1 MGVASTYIQTAPPD
15 SDDPAGRSPQ
25 LHPKLIGA
33 GTIRTGS
40 DRGAVDASATSGHAR
55 WLRRLPIAICTLAL
69 LPILTGCF
77 LREELDPALE
87 LPTSYRA
94 AHGSPGAAQL
104 PLDWWRSFRSGE
116 LDDLMEQ
123 AKVANFDIAAAVAR
137 IVQADAQTRIAGA
150 PLLPSIDADVNVQR
164 AQTSAAATGGL
175 GNVTSLYTPTLNPR
189 FTIDFW
195 GHNQALLRAAE
206 HSAVASRYAH
216 EVVALTTLASVA
228 KTYFLVLEGQDR
240 VKVAQRNLA
249 NAEVALKIIRD
260 RLEQGTAGA
269 LDVAQQAS
277 LVAIQRSSIPPL
289 IGQLQQ
295 NTATLALL
303 VGRAPS
309 AFSVKGGSMY
319 RLSIP
324 RVTPGLPSELL
335 QQRPDVRQAEANL
348 AAANANVEAARAAF
362 FPNIQLT
369 GQAGLQS
376 LTLQTLFGPGAA
388 IYTVTAALT
397 QPIFDGGTLLGQ
409 LDQQK
414 GSREEL
420 LQDYRKSVISGF
432 TDVEKALV
440 AIEQTSRQELFQRE
454 AVKQSQSAFDLSQDK
469 LRRGT
474 IDLTTLLTIEQT
486 LFTQQDTLAQ
496 VRFARLEAAIAL
508 YQALGG
514 GWAKDGMY
522 DAEPRAAKDP
532 LRY

>member
-1 MGVASTYIQTAPPD
+1 MSQSMCTV
-15 SDDPAGRSPQ
+15 
-25 LHPKLIGA
+25 
-33 GTIRTGS
+33 
-40 DRGAVDASATSGHAR
+40 SATSGR
-55 WLRRLPIAICTLAL
+55 VGWYRSLPIAICTLAL
-69 LPILTGCF
+69 LPTLTACF
-77 LREELDPALE
+77 LRDELDPALE
-87 LPTSYRA
+87 LPKSYQA
-94 AHGSPGAAQL
+94 AHGSPDAATP

-116 LDDLMEQ
+116 LTDLMQQ
-123 AKVANFDIAAAVAR
+123 AQAANFDIAAAIAR

-150 PLLPSIDADVNVQR
+150 PLLPSIDATVSAQR
-164 AQTSAAATGGL
+164 SQTSAAATGGL
-175 GNVTSLYTPTLNPR
+175 GSVTSLYTPALNPS
-189 FTIDFW
+189 FTLDFW
-195 GHNQALLRAAE
+195 GRNQALLRAAE
-206 HSAVASRYAH
+206 HSAVASRFARD
-216 EVVALTTLASVA
+216 VVALTTSASIA
-228 KTYFLVLEGQDR
+228 NTYFLVLEGQDR
-240 VKVAQRNLA
+240 IGIAQKNLA
-249 NAEVALKIIRD
+249 SAEGALKIIRD
-260 RLEQGTAGA
+260 RFDQGTAGA

-277 LVAIQRSSIPPL
+277 LAAIQRSSIPPL
-289 IGQLQQ
+289 IEQVQQ
-295 NTATLALL
+295 NTAALALL
-303 VGRAPS
+303 VGRAPPG
-309 AFSVKGGSMY
+309 FSVKGGSMY

-376 LTLQTLFGPGAA
+376 LTLKTLFGPGAA
-388 IYTVTAALT
+388 IYTITAALT

-440 AIEQTSRQELFQRE
+440 AIEQTNRQELFQRE
-454 AVKQSQSAFDLSQDK
+454 AVKESQRAFDISQDK

-514 GWAKDGMY
+514 GWIKDEMY
-522 DAEPRAAKDP
+522 KAEGWAAKDP
-532 LRY
+532 LRYGE